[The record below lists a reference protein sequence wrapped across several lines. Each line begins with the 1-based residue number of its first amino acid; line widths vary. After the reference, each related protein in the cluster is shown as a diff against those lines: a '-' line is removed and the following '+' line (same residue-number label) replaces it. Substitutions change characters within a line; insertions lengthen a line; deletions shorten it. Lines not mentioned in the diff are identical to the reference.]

1 MTSISTYLAAFVALA
16 FAGAMV
22 LSAQQPAPSQ
32 KDAGAAFLAETAK
45 KPGVQKTASGLLY
58 EIVKAGDGPK
68 PAATDMVK
76 VHYKGTLID
85 GKEFDSSY
93 KRNQPAVFPVNRV
106 ITGWHEAL
114 QLMPVGSK
122 WKLYIPSDLAY
133 GSRPPQGAQ
142 IPPDAV
148 LVFDV
153 ELLSIEKPQ

>member
-1 MTSISTYLAAFVALA
+1 LTPTSAFIAIAVAATLV
-16 FAGAMV
+16 
-22 LSAQQPAPSQ
+22 
-32 KDAGAAFLAETAK
+32 AGAAFGQAPASQDKGKAFLAEMEK
-45 KPGVQKTASGLLY
+45 KPGVKKTASGLLY
-58 EIVKAGDGPK
+58 EIVTAGDGPK

-76 VHYKGTLID
+76 VHYRGTLID

-122 WKLYIPSDLAY
+122 WKLYIPSELAY
-133 GSRPPQGAQ
+133 GKQGVPQAQ
-142 IPPDAV
+142 IGPDAV

-153 ELLSIEKPQ
+153 ELLGIEKQ

>member
-16 FAGAMV
+16 VAGAMV

-68 PAATDMVK
+68 PAATDLVK

-93 KRNQPAVFPVNRV
+93 KRDMPAEFPLNGV
-106 ITGWHEAL
+106 IPCWTEGL
-114 QLMPVGSK
+114 QLMKPGGK
-122 WKLYIPSDLAY
+122 ATLYCPSDIAY
-133 GSRPPQGAQ
+133 GERGFPPV
-142 IPPDAV
+142 IPPGAT

-153 ELLSIEKPQ
+153 ELISVE

>member
-1 MTSISTYLAAFVALA
+1 MTPTSELIAIAVAATLV
-16 FAGAMV
+16 
-22 LSAQQPAPSQ
+22 
-32 KDAGAAFLAETAK
+32 AGAAFGQAQPTQDKGKAFLAEMEK
-45 KPGVQKTASGLLY
+45 KPGVKKTASGLLY
-58 EIVKAGDGPK
+58 EIVTAGDGPK

-76 VHYKGTLID
+76 VHYRGTLID

-122 WKLYIPSDLAY
+122 WKLYIPSELAY